1 MISHWLQPIQSND
14 IVRITTNELS
24 MTMRLQKRKKSF
36 CFGVKSTVENTH
48 GNLSCNRT
56 PCNVSI
62 SLLPWPCN
70 YVKAYLYSRF
80 ASLIARIQSISL

>member
-1 MISHWLQPIQSND
+1 MISHWLQPIPSND
-14 IVRITTNELS
+14 IVRIRTNELS

-56 PCNVSI
+56 PYNVPI
-62 SLLPWPCN
+62 SLLP
-70 YVKAYLYSRF
+70 
-80 ASLIARIQSISL
+80 